1 MKISKEI
8 KIALVAVVG
17 LVVLFFGMNFLKGLH
32 LFSSNNSYVLSF
44 KDISGLSEAAPIYAD
59 GYKVGVV
66 KKIDFDYN
74 HERDILVEV
83 GIDPNLRIPKGSTA
97 EISSDLL
104 GNLQVNLLLANN
116 PRERVEEGEIIPGG
130 INEGTM
136 GKVKEMIPAFEK
148 MLPKLDSIMASLNQL
163 LANPAIAQTLHNAEN
178 VSANLVTT
186 SRELNTL
193 MASLNRNVPGM
204 MTKAD
209 GVLSNA
215 STLTNNLNAKLAQ
228 IDVQATLDKV
238 DATMANMQQLTTRLG
253 SNEGSLGLLMNDPTL
268 YNNLNMTMRSADSLL
283 VNFREHPKRYVHF
296 SVFGKKDK

>member
-32 LFSSNNSYVLSF
+32 LFSSYYSYVLSF

-148 MLPKLDSIMASLNQL
+148 ILPKLDSIMASLNQL

>member
-148 MLPKLDSIMASLNQL
+148 ILPKLDSIMASLNQL